1 MQILKICDTRTIRL
15 YNCKKIRVLK
25 VLCDT
30 LPANKFDN
38 LSSLQKVVLGGD
50 LKHIEN
56 GVFTGCE
63 SLDSLVCYSEHIKNW
78 GIYVD
83 NLTDFTIGNSVKTIG
98 EDVFKAMY
106 SLENITIESSVP
118 PIVDENAFA
127 KFQFSSVKLSV
138 PEESIEVYKS
148 EEVWGKFY
156 TINGWVPANIS
167 ILKSNDNKPIVVY
180 TILLAFT
187 APWGDYMFASVIAA
201 GDSSLFNVAVGLQQL
216 LTKAQEQNQVRE
228 KS

>member
-1 MQILKICDTRTIRL
+1 
-15 YNCKKIRVLK
+15 
-25 VLCDT
+25 
-30 LPANKFDN
+30 
-38 LSSLQKVVLGGD
+38 
-50 LKHIEN
+50 
-56 GVFTGCE
+56 
-63 SLDSLVCYSEHIKNW
+63 
-78 GIYVD
+78 
-83 NLTDFTIGNSVKTIG
+83 
-98 EDVFKAMY
+98 MY

-216 LTKAQEQNQVRE
+216 LTKESGVSGFPIFCAAGVIVSIPIMTLFFFLQGYYVEGVTGGAV
-228 KS
+228 KG